1 MVTDGRIKE
10 ILSRTQSSASAMSE
24 QLVADA
30 LASGG
35 LDNIAALVVQVRGRD
50 GAGEQT
56 IVAPVYTLVP
66 LPS

>member
-1 MVTDGRIKE
+1 
-10 ILSRTQSSASAMSE
+10 MSE

-35 LDNIAALVVQVRGRD
+35 LDNIAALVVQVRGVD
-50 GAGEQT
+50 IAGEQT